1 MIRIGIFG
9 CVVNPGWRE
18 LRGTRISVARA
29 IREAGGTNQTLA
41 TGVVTVK
48 TPARGRTTHT
58 QFSLHKH
65 RRRAARTYLRQGSVV
80 VVQWHGDA
88 LLRKLQA
95 ER

>member
-1 MIRIGIFG
+1 MRIGVFG

-29 IREAGGTNQTLA
+29 IQEAGGANRAHA

-48 TPARGRTTHT
+48 VPVRGEPTRK
-58 QFSLHKH
+58 QFNLHKY
-65 RRRAARTYLRQGSVV
+65 RQRTARTYLRDGSVV
-80 VVQWHGDA
+80 VVQWRGAD